1 MATYFAAM
9 FEDKRHE
16 RSLIIILSLT
26 DPDMRKQK
34 TSYPS
39 FRNEDSTVLKL
50 TTKHDEI
57 DELNYKTEKPDH
69 EKKIELT

>member
-1 MATYFAAM
+1 MAAYVATM

-26 DPDMRKQK
+26 DPDIRKQK
-34 TSYPS
+34 MSYPS
-39 FRNEDSTVLKL
+39 FRNEDSNVLKL
-50 TTKHDEI
+50 TTKHNEI

-69 EKKIELT
+69 EKKLN